1 MCPIYSIVVQRKQF
15 PSYEWQMFGYIL
27 LTSFLLFMVTSLF
40 NYSMKYITASMS
52 SVIIYLSIPVSY
64 ILDYLFLGSQVGW
77 LEMIG
82 VCLIV
87 IINVLLGYLKSK
99 GLAG

>member
-1 MCPIYSIVVQRKQF
+1 
-15 PSYEWQMFGYIL
+15 
-27 LTSFLLFMVTSLF
+27 MVTSLF